1 MRLSRGKA
9 WLGLSPDVP
18 PAMKTQFQPLKSVLN
33 LRSGVPSRDLKS
45 AEILPYIKSL
55 DALSPDAVAH
65 AQVVAPGSLTT
76 GRARLGAASQV
87 LLPSMLI
94 ARHALKK
101 GDVVVTARGD
111 FTAGLID
118 NTAIAEADGSSIL
131 AGPLCHVLSPQDWTK
146 VLPEFLVW
154 LLGTEYAKQHMGA
167 AARGS
172 ATTLYSLEVIGSL
185 PVPLLSP
192 ETQKAIAASS
202 TAGQELYAARRAMA
216 EAEFESNNNDLCRI
230 AGIIS

>member
-1 MRLSRGKA
+1 
-9 WLGLSPDVP
+9 
-18 PAMKTQFQPLKSVLN
+18 
-33 LRSGVPSRDLKS
+33 
-45 AEILPYIKSL
+45 
-55 DALSPDAVAH
+55 VAH
-65 AQVVAPGSLTT
+65 AQIVAPGSLTS
-76 GRARLGAASQV
+76 GRVRLGATSQV

-111 FTAGLID
+111 FTAALID
-118 NTAIAEADGSSIL
+118 ETAIAEADGSSIL

-146 VLPEFLVW
+146 ALPEFLVW

-172 ATTLYSLEVIGSL
+172 ATSLYSLEVIGSL
-185 PVPLLSP
+185 PVPLLPP
-192 ETQKAIAASS
+192 ETQKAIAVSS
-202 TAGQELYAARRAMA
+202 TSGQELYAARRAMA

>member
-1 MRLSRGKA
+1 MA
-9 WLGLSPDVP
+9 WLGVSHDVP
-18 PAMKTQFQPLKSVLN
+18 HAMKMQFQPLKSVLN
-33 LRSGVPSRDLKS
+33 LRSGVPSRDIKA
-45 AEILPYIKSL
+45 AEILPFIKSL
-55 DALSPDAVAH
+55 DALTPDAAAH
-65 AQVVAPGSLTT
+65 AQVVSPGSLAS
-76 GRARLGAASQV
+76 GRVRPGSASQV

-118 NTAIAEADGSSIL
+118 MTSIDDANGSAIL
-131 AGPLCHVLSPQDWTK
+131 AGPLCHVLSPQDWTQ
-146 VLPEFLVW
+146 VLPEYLVW

-172 ATTLYSLEVIGSL
+172 ATALYSLEVIGSL
-185 PVPLLSP
+185 PVPILP
-192 ETQKAIAASS
+192 KETQEAIAATSS
-202 TAGQELYAARRAMA
+202 AGLELYLARRAMA
-216 EAEFESNNNDLCRI
+216 DAEFESNNKDLCRI

>member
-1 MRLSRGKA
+1 MA
-9 WLGLSPDVP
+9 WLGVSLDVP
-18 PAMKTQFQPLKSVLN
+18 PAMKMQFQPLKSVLN

-45 AEILPYIKSL
+45 AEILPFIKSL

-65 AQVVAPGSLTT
+65 AQVVTPGSFAW
-76 GRARLGAASQV
+76 GRVRPGSASQV

-94 ARHALKK
+94 ARHALKT

-118 NTAIAEADGSSIL
+118 MTSIAEANGSSIL
-131 AGPLCHVLSPQDWTK
+131 AGPLCHVLSPQDWTQ

-154 LLGTEYAKQHMGA
+154 LLSTEYAKQHMGA

-185 PVPLLSP
+185 PVPLLPP
-192 ETQKAIAASS
+192 EMQKAIAASS
-202 TAGQELYAARRAMA
+202 TAGQELFVARRAMA
-216 EAEFESNNNDLCRI
+216 DAEFESNNKDLCRI

>member
-1 MRLSRGKA
+1 ME
-9 WLGLSPDVP
+9 WLGVSHDVP
-18 PAMKTQFQPLKSVLN
+18 HAMKMQFQPLKSVLN
-33 LRSGVPSRDLKS
+33 LRSGVPSRDIKA
-45 AEILPYIKSL
+45 AEILPFIKSL
-55 DALSPDAVAH
+55 DALTPDAAAH
-65 AQVVAPGSLTT
+65 AQVVSPGSLAS
-76 GRARLGAASQV
+76 GRVRPGSASQV

-118 NTAIAEADGSSIL
+118 MTSIDDANGSAIL
-131 AGPLCHVLSPQDWTK
+131 AGPLCHVLSPQDWTQ
-146 VLPEFLVW
+146 VLPEYLVW

-172 ATTLYSLEVIGSL
+172 ATALYSLEVIGSL
-185 PVPLLSP
+185 PVPILP
-192 ETQKAIAASS
+192 KETQEAIAATSS
-202 TAGQELYAARRAMA
+202 AGLELYLARRAMA
-216 EAEFESNNNDLCRI
+216 DAEFESNNKDLCRI

>member
-1 MRLSRGKA
+1 MA
-9 WLGLSPDVP
+9 WLGVSHDVP
-18 PAMKTQFQPLKSVLN
+18 HAMKMQFQPLKSVLN
-33 LRSGVPSRDLKS
+33 LRSGVPSRDIKA
-45 AEILPYIKSL
+45 AEILPFIKSL
-55 DALSPDAVAH
+55 DALTPDAAAH
-65 AQVVAPGSLTT
+65 AQVVSPGSLAS
-76 GRARLGAASQV
+76 GRVRPGSASQV

-118 NTAIAEADGSSIL
+118 MTSIADANGSAIL
-131 AGPLCHVLSPQDWTK
+131 AGPLCHVLSPQDWTQ
-146 VLPEFLVW
+146 VLPEYLVW

-172 ATTLYSLEVIGSL
+172 ATALYSLEVIGSL
-185 PVPLLSP
+185 PVPILP
-192 ETQKAIAASS
+192 KETQEAIAATSS
-202 TAGQELYAARRAMA
+202 AGLELYLARRAMA
-216 EAEFESNNNDLCRI
+216 DAEFESNNKDLCRI

>member
-1 MRLSRGKA
+1 MA
-9 WLGLSPDVP
+9 WLGVSHDVP
-18 PAMKTQFQPLKSVLN
+18 NAMKMQFQPLKSVLN
-33 LRSGVPSRDLKS
+33 LRSGVPSRDIKA
-45 AEILPYIKSL
+45 AEILPFIKSL
-55 DALSPDAVAH
+55 DALTPDAAAH
-65 AQVVAPGSLTT
+65 AQVVSPGSLAS
-76 GRARLGAASQV
+76 GRVRPGSASQV

-118 NTAIAEADGSSIL
+118 MTSIDDANGSAIL
-131 AGPLCHVLSPQDWTK
+131 AGPLCHVLSPQDWTQ
-146 VLPEFLVW
+146 VLPEYLVW

-172 ATTLYSLEVIGSL
+172 ATALYSLEVIGSL
-185 PVPLLSP
+185 PVPILP
-192 ETQKAIAASS
+192 KETQEAIAATSS
-202 TAGQELYAARRAMA
+202 AGLELYLARRAMA
-216 EAEFESNNNDLCRI
+216 DAEFESNNKDLCRI

>member
-1 MRLSRGKA
+1 MA
-9 WLGLSPDVP
+9 WLGVSHDVP
-18 PAMKTQFQPLKSVLN
+18 LAMKMQFQPLKSVLN
-33 LRSGVPSRDLKS
+33 LRSGVPSRDLKA

-55 DALSPDAVAH
+55 DALSPDAVGY
-65 AQVVAPGSLTT
+65 AQIVAPGSLAS
-76 GRARLGAASQV
+76 GRVRLGAASQV
-87 LLPSMLI
+87 LLPSMLV

-118 NTAIAEADGSSIL
+118 MTAIAEANGSAIL
-131 AGPLCHVLSPQDWTK
+131 AGPLCHVLSTQEWTQ

-185 PVPLLSP
+185 PVPMLP
-192 ETQKAIAASS
+192 QEKQKAIAASS
-202 TAGQELYAARRAMA
+202 TAGQELYVARRTMA
-216 EAEFESNNNDLCRI
+216 DAEFESNNNDLCRI